1 MTTLGD
7 IIRAYV
13 KPSLGGRIVLRK
25 RTTNQQSARVA
36 ESKQRVALA
45 RPALEAHRRCI
56 EEGKAVKKMKYVFDK
71 DRGGYVKK
79 EVEVCP
85 IDEFRKYLK
94 IAMEETH
101 GKK

>member
-7 IIRAYV
+7 IIRPYV

-36 ESKQRVALA
+36 ISKQRVAEKK
-45 RPALEAHRRCI
+45 PAQRAKELCI
-56 EEGKAVKKMKYVFDK
+56 NEGKTVKKVVYVPGK
-71 DRGGYVKK
+71 GKQ